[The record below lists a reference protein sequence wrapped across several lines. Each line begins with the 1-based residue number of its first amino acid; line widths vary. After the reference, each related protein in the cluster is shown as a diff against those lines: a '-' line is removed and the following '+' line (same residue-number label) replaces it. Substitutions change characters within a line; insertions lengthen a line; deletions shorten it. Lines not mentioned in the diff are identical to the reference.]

1 MKKKNDV
8 RLVFIWKRYSVN
20 LVLIVQ
26 GKQIKKGYLGVY
38 EKEKAICDRR
48 MEVEI
53 DVERSEDVGNCVNRE
68 VGISGSGGTCPTR
81 IV

>member
-1 MKKKNDV
+1 M
-8 RLVFIWKRYSVN
+8 
-20 LVLIVQ
+20 Q

-38 EKEKAICDRR
+38 QKERVICDCR

-53 DVERSEDVGNCVNRE
+53 EVWEVKKLERSEDVGNYVNRE
-68 VGISGSGGTCPTR
+68 VGISGRGTCPTR